1 MDSFRCGSAEGVWVS
16 RAAAKRTGAERAMRN
31 ELLGRM
37 ERLIPGCDA
46 AVGELLWPVIEAIR
60 CREWEGARA
69 YAVEFLESTP
79 QVPLN
84 ERLFEYQ
91 LQQLLST
98 QSNADVV
105 VEVDVLS
112 KLRVLVRRL
121 VLGDANNL
129 AV

>member
-1 MDSFRCGSAEGVWVS
+1 MDNVRCGSAEGVWVN
-16 RAAAKRTGAERAMRN
+16 RAAANRRGTEHARRN

-37 ERLIPGCDA
+37 ERLVPECHT
-46 AVGELLWPVIEAIR
+46 AVGELLRPVIEAIR
-60 CREWEGARA
+60 CREWESARA
-69 YAVEFLESTP
+69 CAVEFLASTP

-91 LQQLLST
+91 LQQLLLT
-98 QSNADVV
+98 QSNADML

-121 VLGDANNL
+121 VLGR
-129 AV
+129 VK